1 MINSGNEERSHISD
15 EDDSQI
21 SVVLGYRLTAGPE
34 RALLTVVRIHPEF
47 HGPAWYKEARRQ
59 LWLRDTRTMMSLS
72 HVHES
77 GVMVGDN
84 WFIHVAIKR
93 LTRSRAEYC
102 QVQSFNKFGNCNLKY
117 FVFFSL
123 RGGSSSLTMV
133 ESRRGTGPF
142 RRKMKDGFAMIIFVS
157 IF

>member
-1 MINSGNEERSHISD
+1 MINSGDEDRAHISD

-21 SVVLGYRLTAGPE
+21 SVLLGYRLTAGPE
-34 RALLTVVRIHPEF
+34 RALCRVVRIHPEF

-77 GVMVGDN
+77 GVKVGGN
-84 WFIHVAIKR
+84 WFIQVAIKR

-102 QVQSFNKFGNCNLKY
+102 QVQFLNKFEI
-117 FVFFSL
+117 V
-123 RGGSSSLTMV
+123 
-133 ESRRGTGPF
+133 
-142 RRKMKDGFAMIIFVS
+142 I
-157 IF
+157 